1 MAYGVVTVA
10 VWMGM
15 VALLGPGP
23 RKVRLVGELALALAL
38 IAALSVLLYAPV
50 LGQPGWTAVDPVPV
64 RWSPLGRLVSSV
76 WENWNRDA
84 RHPLDWIVAAGFLGS
99 LVLHRRIA
107 RHAIPLAAAAAVS
120 VVAVV
125 AFGRLPP
132 FPRNWLFLLPVYLIP
147 AGAGLA
153 WLVGRLQ
160 ERARPAGVVAGV
172 AVGLVTLVL
181 GLTTLHAALRNSETA
196 PTSDNDIVG
205 LLRRFVPPH
214 QQAAMDP
221 MFVAVPTSYYF
232 RRFGGAELAA
242 NTIGPAERR
251 AGHVILVVPR
261 GVPSD
266 FALKFFRALHAGPSR
281 RLVHHDWIDIYDAPI
296 AR

>member
-1 MAYGVVTVA
+1 VLTHFSWTVFGDHVWTVRLPAFLAGIALIPASYLVGRALYDRRAGLCAAALTAAAAPFVEYSVNGRGYTLGVLLVLTSLWLATRLPERSSRWLWAAFVLCSTLAVYTVPTMAYGVVTVA

-107 RHAIPLAAAAAVS
+107 RHAS
-120 VVAVV
+120 
-125 AFGRLPP
+125 RW
-132 FPRNWLFLLPVYLIP
+132 R
-147 AGAGLA
+147 
-153 WLVGRLQ
+153 R
-160 ERARPAGVVAGV
+160 RRP
-172 AVGLVTLVL
+172 
-181 GLTTLHAALRNSETA
+181 
-196 PTSDNDIVG
+196 
-205 LLRRFVPPH
+205 
-214 QQAAMDP
+214 
-221 MFVAVPTSYYF
+221 
-232 RRFGGAELAA
+232 
-242 NTIGPAERR
+242 
-251 AGHVILVVPR
+251 
-261 GVPSD
+261 
-266 FALKFFRALHAGPSR
+266 
-281 RLVHHDWIDIYDAPI
+281 
-296 AR
+296 